1 MIPPAATR
9 PARTAIAKHTSD
21 NSSVASRRGKTA
33 LGVINNAIAAIAIAA
48 SEDAS
53 SAAATVLR

>member
-1 MIPPAATR
+1 MSPPAATR
-9 PARTAIAKHTSD
+9 PAKAAIAKHSSD
-21 NSSVASRRGKTA
+21 NSTVASRRGKTA
-33 LGVINNAIAAIAIAA
+33 LGLINNAIPAITA